1 MIKVMEK
8 LLEKIFAIFL
18 LLSIITALIMVIAQL
33 LGLIIL
39 NGELIIKVNDILLT
53 PAIILDSIFSGV
65 AFILGY
71 FPKYKD
77 KN

>member
-1 MIKVMEK
+1 MEK

-18 LLSIITALIMVIAQL
+18 LLSIVTALIMVIAQL

-39 NGELIIKVNDILLT
+39 NGEFIIKVNDILLT
-53 PAIILDSIFSGV
+53 PAIILAAIFSGV

-71 FPKYKD
+71 
-77 KN
+77 

>member
-1 MIKVMEK
+1 MGRIKVMEK

-39 NGELIIKVNDILLT
+39 NGEFIIKVNDILLT
-53 PAIILDSIFSGV
+53 PAIILAAIFSGV

-71 FPKYKD
+71 
-77 KN
+77 

>member
-1 MIKVMEK
+1 MEK

-39 NGELIIKVNDILLT
+39 NGEFIIKVNDILLT
-53 PAIILDSIFSGV
+53 PAIILAAIFSGV
-65 AFILGY
+65 AFI
-71 FPKYKD
+71 
-77 KN
+77 

>member
-1 MIKVMEK
+1 MEK

-39 NGELIIKVNDILLT
+39 NGEFIIKVNNILLT
-53 PAIILDSIFSGV
+53 PAIILAAIFSGV

>member
-1 MIKVMEK
+1 MEK

-39 NGELIIKVNDILLT
+39 NGEFIIKVNDILLT
-53 PAIILDSIFSGV
+53 PAIILAAIFS
-65 AFILGY
+65 
-71 FPKYKD
+71 
-77 KN
+77 